1 VHIDVLTE
9 QLADSEF
16 FFGLHADFS
25 GFTVRTGT
33 IAGAL
38 QE

>member
-1 VHIDVLTE
+1 VLKLTE
-9 QLADSEF
+9 CTSWFVAVAN
-16 FFGLHADFS
+16 GLHADFS

>member
-1 VHIDVLTE
+1 LLKLTE
-9 QLADSEF
+9 FVAVAN
-16 FFGLHADFS
+16 GLHADFF
-25 GFTVRTGT
+25 GFTVRTRT